1 MQKLFHGQLL
11 RSAFLVMCLFGV
23 LVQGGT
29 SARAQGNAE
38 LNAVLSL
45 TSGRSVVVEV
55 KNGKVQDEVGR
66 NANSSTYFSLASV
79 SKTLTATLVL
89 KLAEQKKINLDT
101 SMRTYLPEIF
111 PPSTADILG
120 TQPLRAFLNHA
131 TGMASHNFKAVT
143 SGKTSYQQ
151 YAELAATLTPSAPVG
166 TYLYSNDN
174 YVLLTLLI
182 EKVTKI
188 KFESAAWRLVWQPL
202 GVPGGYLNT
211 TTRATQVLGGSG
223 AWMSS
228 ARDIAVLFNALNP
241 QTPGKKIL
249 SATWLQEMHESRY
262 SSEYRNGLRYLKGRW
277 GHTGSLSR
285 ARTAVVVGNG
295 GTVYVVLSEGATPQS
310 SDKLFNSL
318 AAIDSRRK
326 EK

>member
-1 MQKLFHGQLL
+1 
-11 RSAFLVMCLFGV
+11 
-23 LVQGGT
+23 
-29 SARAQGNAE
+29 
-38 LNAVLSL
+38 
-45 TSGRSVVVEV
+45 
-55 KNGKVQDEVGR
+55 
-66 NANSSTYFSLASV
+66 
-79 SKTLTATLVL
+79 
-89 KLAEQKKINLDT
+89 
-101 SMRTYLPEIF
+101 
-111 PPSTADILG
+111 
-120 TQPLRAFLNHA
+120 
-131 TGMASHNFKAVT
+131 MASHNFKAVT
-143 SGKTSYQQ
+143 SGKTTYQQ
-151 YAELAATLTPSAPVG
+151 YGEFAATLTPSAPVG
-166 TYLYSNDN
+166 RYLYSNDN

-182 EKVTKI
+182 EKVTKL
-188 KFESAAWRLVWQPL
+188 KFESAAWRMVWQPL

-228 ARDIAVLFNALNP
+228 ARDIAVLFDALNP
-241 QTPGKKIL
+241 QTPGKKVL
-249 SATWLQEMHESRY
+249 SATWLQKMHESRY

-295 GTVYVVLSEGATPQS
+295 GSVYVVLSEGATPQS

>member
-1 MQKLFHGQLL
+1 
-11 RSAFLVMCLFGV
+11 MCVFGM
-23 LVQGGT
+23 LVQGGELV
-29 SARAQGNAE
+29 RAQGDAE
-38 LNAVLSL
+38 LDTALSL

-55 KNGKVQDEVGR
+55 KNGKVQNEVGR

-79 SKTLTATLVL
+79 SKTLTAALVL
-89 KLAEQKKINLDT
+89 KLAEQKKINLD
-101 SMRTYLPEIF
+101 SPMRTYLPEVF
-111 PPSTADILG
+111 SPSTIDVLG
-120 TQPLRAFLNHA
+120 SQSVWAFLNHA
-131 TGMASHNFKAVT
+131 TGTASHNFKAVT
-143 SGKTSYQQ
+143 TGKTSYKQ
-151 YAELAATLTPSAPVG
+151 YAELAGTLIPSAPVG
-166 TYLYSNDN
+166 QYLYSNDN
-174 YVLLTLLI
+174 YVLLTLLV
-182 EKVTKI
+182 EKVTKLA
-188 KFESAAWRLVWQPL
+188 FESAAWRMVWQPL

-228 ARDIAVLFNALNP
+228 ARDIAVLFDALNP
-241 QTPGKKIL
+241 QTPGKKVL
-249 SATWLQEMHESRY
+249 SATWLQKMHESRY

-295 GTVYVVLSEGATPQS
+295 GSVYVALSEGATPQS

-318 AAIDSRRK
+318 ATIDSRRK

>member
-1 MQKLFHGQLL
+1 MHKTTHRRLC
-11 RSAFLVMCLFGV
+11 RSALFAMCLSAV
-23 LVQGGT
+23 LVQGGAAVGAKGK
-29 SARAQGNAE
+29 SE
-38 LNAVLSL
+38 FSAVLSL
-45 TSGRSVVVEV
+45 TSGRSVVVEM
-55 KNGKVQDEVGR
+55 KNGKIQSELGR
-66 NANSSTYFSLASV
+66 KADASTYFSLASV
-79 SKTLTATLVL
+79 SKTLTAALVI
-89 KLAEQKKINLDT
+89 KLAEQKKINLD
-101 SMRTYLPEIF
+101 SPMRTYLPEVF
-111 PPSTADILG
+111 SPSTIDVLG
-120 TQPLRAFLNHA
+120 AQSVWAFLNHA

-166 TYLYSNDN
+166 RYLYSNDN

-182 EKVTKI
+182 EKVTKL

-241 QTPGKKIL
+241 QTPGKKVL
-249 SATWLQEMHESRY
+249 SSTWLQKMHESRY

-295 GTVYVVLSEGATPQS
+295 GSVYVVLSEGATPQS

-326 EK
+326 DK

>member
-1 MQKLFHGQLL
+1 MRKLIHRRLL
-11 RSAFLVMCLFGV
+11 RNTYLVMCVFGM
-23 LVQGGT
+23 LVQGAA
-29 SARAQGNAE
+29 SAHAQGSAE
-38 LNAVLSL
+38 LDAVLSL

-55 KNGKVQDEVGR
+55 IDGKVRDEVGR

-89 KLAEQKKINLDT
+89 KLAEQKKIDLDL

-111 PPSTADILG
+111 PPSAADALG
-120 TQPLRAFLNHA
+120 VQPVWAFLNHA

-143 SGKTSYQQ
+143 SGKTTYQQ
-151 YAELAATLTPSAPVG
+151 YGEFAATLTPSAPVG
-166 TYLYSNDN
+166 RYLYSNDN

-182 EKVTKI
+182 EKVTKL
-188 KFESAAWRLVWQPL
+188 KFESAAWRMVWQPL
-202 GVPGGYLNT
+202 GVAGGYLNT

-228 ARDIAVLFNALNP
+228 ARDIAVLFDALNP
-241 QTPGKKIL
+241 QTSGKKIL
-249 SATWLQEMHESRY
+249 TTPWLQKMHEVRY

-285 ARTAVVVGNG
+285 ARTAVMVGNG

-326 EK
+326 DK

>member
-1 MQKLFHGQLL
+1 MYQLIHRQTL
-11 RSAFLVMCLFGV
+11 RSAFLVMCVFGM
-23 LVQGGT
+23 LVQDG
-29 SARAQGNAE
+29 ALVRAQGNEE

-45 TSGRSVVVEV
+45 TSKRSVVVET
-55 KNGKVQDEVGR
+55 KSGKVQSEVGR

-79 SKTLTATLVL
+79 SKTLTAALVL
-89 KLAEQKKINLDT
+89 KLAEQKKIDLDT

-111 PPSTADILG
+111 PPSTADVLG
-120 TQPLRAFLNHA
+120 VQPVWAFLNHA

-143 SGKTSYQQ
+143 SGKTSYQE
-151 YAELAATLTPSAPVG
+151 YGEFAATLAPSAPVG
-166 TYLYSNDN
+166 RYRYSNDN

-182 EKVTKI
+182 EKVTQL
-188 KFESAAWRLVWQPL
+188 KFESAAWRMVWQPL

-228 ARDIAVLFNALNP
+228 ARDIAVLFDALNP
-241 QTPGKKIL
+241 QTPGKKVL
-249 SATWLQEMHESRY
+249 SATWLQKMHESRY

-285 ARTAVVVGNG
+285 ARTAVVVGNKG
-295 GTVYVVLSEGATPQS
+295 SVYVVLSEGATPQS

-318 AAIDSRRK
+318 AAVDSRRK

>member
-1 MQKLFHGQLL
+1 MLIC
-11 RSAFLVMCLFGV
+11 AVGV
-23 LVQGGT
+23 LVQGG
-29 SARAQGNAE
+29 AAVHAQGDEE

-45 TSGRSVVVEV
+45 TSGRSVVVEM
-55 KNGKVQDEVGR
+55 KNGKVQNEVGR

-79 SKTLTATLVL
+79 SKTLTAALVL
-89 KLAEQKKINLDT
+89 KLAEQKKIDLDT

-111 PPSTADILG
+111 PPSTADALG
-120 TQPLRAFLNHA
+120 AQPVWAFLNHA

-143 SGKTSYQQ
+143 SGKTTYQQ
-151 YAELAATLTPSAPVG
+151 YAELVGTLTPTAQVG
-166 TYLYSNDN
+166 RYLYSNDN

-182 EKVTKI
+182 EKVTKL
-188 KFESAAWRLVWQPL
+188 KFESAAWRMVWQPL
-202 GVPGGYLNT
+202 GVAGGYLNT

-228 ARDIAVLFNALNP
+228 ARDIAVLFDALNP
-241 QTPGKKIL
+241 QTAGKKIL
-249 SATWLQEMHESRY
+249 TTPWLQKMHEVRY

-277 GHTGSLSR
+277 GHTGSLLR

>member
-1 MQKLFHGQLL
+1 
-11 RSAFLVMCLFGV
+11 MCVFGM
-23 LVQGGT
+23 LVQGGELV
-29 SARAQGNAE
+29 RAQGDAE
-38 LNAVLSL
+38 LDTALSL

-55 KNGKVQDEVGR
+55 KNGKVQNEVGR

-79 SKTLTATLVL
+79 SKTLTAALVL
-89 KLAEQKKINLDT
+89 KLAEQKKINLD
-101 SMRTYLPEIF
+101 SPMRTYLPEVF
-111 PPSTADILG
+111 TSSTIDLLG
-120 TQPLRAFLNHA
+120 AQPVWAFLNHA
-131 TGMASHNFKAVT
+131 TGTASHNFKAVT
-143 SGKTSYQQ
+143 TGKTSYKQ
-151 YAELAATLTPSAPVG
+151 YAELAGTLIPSAPVG
-166 TYLYSNDN
+166 QYLYSNDN
-174 YVLLTLLI
+174 YVLLTLLV
-182 EKVTKI
+182 EKVTKLS
-188 KFESAAWRLVWQPL
+188 FESAAWRMVWQPL

-228 ARDIAVLFNALNP
+228 ARDIAVLFDALNP
-241 QTPGKKIL
+241 QTPGKKVL
-249 SATWLQEMHESRY
+249 SATWLQKMHESRY

-295 GTVYVVLSEGATPQS
+295 GSVYVVLSEGATPQS

>member
-1 MQKLFHGQLL
+1 
-11 RSAFLVMCLFGV
+11 MCLSAV
-23 LVQGGT
+23 LVQGGAAVGAKGK
-29 SARAQGNAE
+29 SE
-38 LNAVLSL
+38 FSAVLSL
-45 TSGRSVVVEV
+45 TSGRSVVVEM
-55 KNGKVQDEVGR
+55 KNGKIQSELGR
-66 NANSSTYFSLASV
+66 KADASTYFSLASV
-79 SKTLTATLVL
+79 SKTLTAALVI
-89 KLAEQKKINLDT
+89 KLAEQKKINLD
-101 SMRTYLPEIF
+101 SPMRTYLPKIF
-111 PPSTADILG
+111 PPSTAGVIG
-120 TQPLRAFLNHA
+120 AQPVWAFLNHA

-166 TYLYSNDN
+166 RYLYSNDN

-182 EKVTKI
+182 EKVTKL

-249 SATWLQEMHESRY
+249 STPWLQKMHESRY

-295 GTVYVVLSEGATPQS
+295 GTVYVVLSEGATPKS

>member
-1 MQKLFHGQLL
+1 MYKTIRRRLCS
-11 RSAFLVMCLFGV
+11 SALLVMCVCGV
-23 LVQGGT
+23 LVQGGV
-29 SARAQGNAE
+29 SAHAE
-38 LNAVLSL
+38 ADSELGAVLSL

-55 KNGKVQDEVGR
+55 KNGKVQSEVGR
-66 NANSSTYFSLASV
+66 NADSSTYFSLASV

-89 KLAEQKKINLDT
+89 KLAEQKKINLE
-101 SMRTYLPEIF
+101 SSIETYLPEIF
-111 PPSTADILG
+111 PPSTTDALG
-120 TQPLRAFLNHA
+120 VQPVWAFLNHA
-131 TGMASHNFKAVT
+131 TGMASHNFKAV
-143 SGKTSYQQ
+143 SAGKTSYQE
-151 YAELAATLTPSAPVG
+151 YAELAATLTPSSQVG
-166 TYLYSNDN
+166 KYLYSNDN

-182 EKVTKI
+182 EKVTKL
-188 KFESAAWRLVWQPL
+188 KFESAAWRMVWQPL

-211 TTRATQVLGGSG
+211 TTHATQVLGGSG

-249 SATWLQEMHESRY
+249 SAPWLQKMHEVRY

-295 GTVYVVLSEGATPQS
+295 GTIYVVLSQGAIPES
-310 SDKLFNSL
+310 SDKLFNGL